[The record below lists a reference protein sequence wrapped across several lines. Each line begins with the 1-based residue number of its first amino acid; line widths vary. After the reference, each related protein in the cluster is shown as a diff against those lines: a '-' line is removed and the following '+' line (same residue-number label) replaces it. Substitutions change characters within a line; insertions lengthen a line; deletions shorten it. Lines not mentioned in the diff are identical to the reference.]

1 MPSSQMIDP
10 STTRSTYA
18 GPPGWLLV
26 LLLLLALGA
35 CGFDPTST
43 PVQGQAGGG
52 GLSPELVAQN
62 FFDDLRTALKDPQI
76 VSEDKRSKWVDQL
89 ASYFAPAERD
99 DMKVALSTA
108 LDTFVAGRGKLASNE
123 SLTLDLRFEGIET
136 VSDDGSRA
144 LVRPINGSIYLLI
157 TRTIDT
163 GATIT
168 LWEQNDP
175 LTKIIGTADGA
186 VPAVRIGRT
195 WFLSE
200 G

>member
-1 MPSSQMIDP
+1 MDQHP
-10 STTRSTYA
+10 TTHTIGTPAWR
-18 GPPGWLLV
+18 W
-26 LLLLLALGA
+26 LLALALAFALAA

-62 FFDDLRTALKDPQI
+62 FFDDLSAALKDKQI
-76 VSEDKRSKWVDQL
+76 SNDTKRSKWVDQL

-99 DMKVALSTA
+99 DIKVALSTA
-108 LDTFVAGRGKLASNE
+108 LDTYVDGLGKLGTNE
-123 SLTLDLRFEGIET
+123 AITLDVKYDRIET
-136 VSDDGSRA
+136 ISEDGNRA

-157 TRTIDT
+157 TRTTET
-163 GATIT
+163 GAVIT
-168 LWEQNDP
+168 LWEQDDP
-175 LTKIIGTADGA
+175 LNKIIGNADGA

>member
-1 MPSSQMIDP
+1 MDQHP
-10 STTRSTYA
+10 TTHTIGTPAWR
-18 GPPGWLLV
+18 W
-26 LLLLLALGA
+26 LLALALAFALAA

-62 FFDDLRTALKDPQI
+62 FFDDLSAALKDKQI
-76 VSEDKRSKWVDQL
+76 SNDTKRSKWVDQL

-99 DMKVALSTA
+99 DIKVALSTA
-108 LDTFVAGRGKLASNE
+108 LDTYVDGLGKLGTNE
-123 SLTLDLRFEGIET
+123 ALTLDVKYDRIET
-136 VSDDGSRA
+136 ISEDGNRA

-157 TRTIDT
+157 TRTTET
-163 GATIT
+163 GAVIT
-168 LWEQNDP
+168 LWEQDDP
-175 LTKIIGTADGA
+175 LNKIIGNADGA

>member
-1 MPSSQMIDP
+1 MDQHP
-10 STTRSTYA
+10 STHTIGTPAWR
-18 GPPGWLLV
+18 W
-26 LLLLLALGA
+26 LLALALAFALAA

-62 FFDDLRTALKDPQI
+62 FFDDLSAALKDKQI
-76 VSEDKRSKWVDQL
+76 SNDTKRSKWVDQL

-99 DMKVALSTA
+99 DIKVALSTA
-108 LDTFVAGRGKLASNE
+108 LDTYVDGLGKLGTNE
-123 SLTLDLRFEGIET
+123 AITLDVKYDRIET
-136 VSDDGSRA
+136 ISEDGNRA

-157 TRTIDT
+157 TRTTET
-163 GATIT
+163 GAVIT
-168 LWEQNDP
+168 LWEQDDP
-175 LTKIIGTADGA
+175 LNKIIGNADGA